1 MVDMAIT
8 LATKA
13 DAGRDN
19 VCAVTNDVYLAVDLG
34 GTKAE
39 AALVLVDER
48 GRGAV
53 IPGSRHRQETGRSI
67 GGDTLTGVIRSLVA
81 AALVSAPAPI
91 VAAGV
96 GAAGPIDLGRG
107 TVSPLNL
114 PEIRGFPLRDLV
126 ETAGGAPATLRLD
139 GTCIALAEH
148 WLGATRGAATSL
160 GMVVSTGVG
169 GGLIVDGRLLSGTTG
184 NAGHIGQVHVVDPGG
199 AGGAGAGGADV
210 ALGTTLEE
218 TASGPATVAWARR
231 HGWRGETGEDLAAAV
246 AAGDPVADAA
256 TRRSAEAVGQ
266 AISSVSALVDL
277 EVVAIGGGFS
287 RVRPDY
293 LDLVDAA
300 VIRWG
305 ALPRSRPVVVRP
317 SGLSADGPL
326 LGAAALRARA
336 DLL

>member
-1 MVDMAIT
+1 M
-8 LATKA
+8 
-13 DAGRDN
+13 
-19 VCAVTNDVYLAVDLG
+19 TNDVYLAVDLG

-39 AALVLVDER
+39 AALVVVDDR

-53 IPGSRHRQETGRSI
+53 MPGSRHRQATGRSI
-67 GGDTLTGVIRSLVA
+67 GVDALTAVIRSLVA
-81 AALVSAPAPI
+81 ATLASAPDP
-91 VAAGV
+91 VAGAGV
-96 GAAGPIDLGRG
+96 GAAGPIDLDRG
-107 TVSPLNL
+107 SVSPLNL
-114 PEIRGFPLRDLV
+114 PEIREFPLRDLV
-126 ETAGGAPATLRLD
+126 EAAAGAPATLRLD

-148 WLGATRGAATSL
+148 WLGATRGASTSL

-184 NAGHIGQVHVVDPGG
+184 NAGHIGQLHVVDPGG
-199 AGGAGAGGADV
+199 PGGAGLGHAGGAGAGDEAF
-210 ALGTTLEE
+210 GTTLEE

-231 HGWRGETGEDLAAAV
+231 RGWQGETGEDLAAAF

-266 AISSVSALVDL
+266 AIASVSALVDL

-305 ALPRSRPVVVRP
+305 ALPRTRPVLVRP

-326 LGAAALRARA
+326 LGAAALRARD

>member
-1 MVDMAIT
+1 MDDLI
-8 LATKA
+8 
-13 DAGRDN
+13 
-19 VCAVTNDVYLAVDLG
+19 LAVDLG

-39 AALVLVDER
+39 AALVSVDEQRR
-48 GRGAV
+48 GSV
-53 IPGSRHRQETGRSI
+53 VPGSRHRESTGRSI
-67 GGDTLTGVIRSLVA
+67 DVDTLVGVIRSLVMKTRDA
-81 AALVSAPAPI
+81 ASRPI
-91 VAAGV
+91 TGAGV
-96 GAAGPIDLGRG
+96 GAAGPIDLLRG
-107 TVSPLNL
+107 TVSPLNM
-114 PEIRGFPLRDLV
+114 PAIDDFPLRDLV
-126 ETAGGAPATLRLD
+126 ENAAGVPTTLRLD

-148 WLGATRGAATSL
+148 WLGETRGATTSL

-184 NAGHIGQVHVVDPGG
+184 NAGHIGQIHIADPIGED
-199 AGGAGAGGADV
+199 AGRHGS
-210 ALGTTLEE
+210 TLEE

-231 HGWRGETGEDLAAAV
+231 HGWRGGTGEDLAAAV
-246 AAGDPVADAA
+246 AAGDPTADAA

-266 AISSVSALVDL
+266 AIASVAALIDL
-277 EVVAIGGGFS
+277 DVAAIGGGFS

-300 VIRWG
+300 VTMWT
-305 ALPRSRPVVVRP
+305 ALPRTRPVMVRP

>member
-1 MVDMAIT
+1 M
-8 LATKA
+8 
-13 DAGRDN
+13 
-19 VCAVTNDVYLAVDLG
+19 TNDVFLAVDLG

-39 AALVLVDER
+39 AALVMVDER

-53 IPGSRHRQETGRSI
+53 MPGSRHRQATGRAISA
-67 GGDTLTGVIRSLVA
+67 DALTRVIRSLVT
-81 AALVSAPAPI
+81 AALASAPAP
-91 VAAGV
+91 VAGAGV

-114 PEIRGFPLRDLV
+114 PEIREFPLRDLV
-126 ETAGGAPATLRLD
+126 ESAAGAPATLRLD

-184 NAGHIGQVHVVDPGG
+184 NAGHVGQLHVVDPWR
-199 AGGAGAGGADV
+199 AGDAGAGAGGERAAGARDAGV
-210 ALGTTLEE
+210 EPAGSEGTTLEE

-246 AAGDPVADAA
+246 AAGDPVADTA

-266 AISSVSALVDL
+266 AIASVSALVDL

-287 RVRPDY
+287 RVRTDY

-300 VIRWG
+300 VIRWS
-305 ALPRSRPVVVRP
+305 ALPRTRPVMVRP